1 MSDLISR
8 SELLDAFNN
17 KNIQITFDLP
27 VEEVLGEDVDLDDFA
42 MLVQDAIQAYKKMV
56 IDTIKNQPTA
66 YDVDKVAGELKK
78 HKDTTDLTTVDEEMV
93 VGFTIYQ
100 GAFNDAIDKAIEIV
114 KQEAERCNSGWILC
128 SERFPDECVPVN
140 VTWINR
146 NPESYYAK
154 IKDVPFSATAVYYNS
169 KWYWYSSTC
178 IDYLTEY
185 GKNDFDLVDKDIDI
199 IAWMEL
205 PSAYIPKEK

>member
-1 MSDLISR
+1 M
-8 SELLDAFNN
+8 
-17 KNIQITFDLP
+17 
-27 VEEVLGEDVDLDDFA
+27 
-42 MLVQDAIQAYKKMV
+42 
-56 IDTIKNQPTA
+56 
-66 YDVDKVAGELKK
+66 
-78 HKDTTDLTTVDEEMV
+78 TDRNCEKCVHHMNGYCDSWDCHMQTVDDVKKEAVNEYIKAV
-93 VGFTIYQ
+93 VKELEDLEIHFDNDYFSSNREVMIVK
-100 GAFNDAIDKAIEIV
+100 NDAIKIV
-114 KQEAERCNSGWILC
+114 KQEAEKCNSGWILC

-146 NPESYYAK
+146 KPESYYAK